1 MMPKP
6 RADIAPNTIEFETLP
21 LVKPT
26 GFREYDARW
35 WFGIPSSPKAP
46 DLNLLGAEALGHLI
60 GKHSSDDAI
69 RVHHGELDV
78 HRHLLVQRRLS
89 QGNELPIEG
98 LFQLVVL
105 GVGGIAAQE
114 AFGLFRACQ
123 QRGELDAL
131 GFPLGEGLIE
141 V

>member
-1 MMPKP
+1 M
-6 RADIAPNTIEFETLP
+6 
-21 LVKPT
+21 
-26 GFREYDARW
+26 
-35 WFGIPSSPKAP
+35 
-46 DLNLLGAEALGHLI
+46 NLDGVFLEHVGAEALGHLI

-105 GVGGIAAQE
+105 GVGGIAARKPSGSSGRASNAE
-114 AFGLFRACQ
+114 RSMPLAFHWVRA
-123 QRGELDAL
+123 
-131 GFPLGEGLIE
+131 
-141 V
+141 

>member
-1 MMPKP
+1 M
-6 RADIAPNTIEFETLP
+6 
-21 LVKPT
+21 
-26 GFREYDARW
+26 
-35 WFGIPSSPKAP
+35 
-46 DLNLLGAEALGHLI
+46 NLDGVFLEHVGAEALGHLI

-123 QRGELDAL
+123 QRGEVDAL